1 MSAPQRSTRFLLACG
16 VVPALFVVVLL
27 VDGATRRGYQP
38 LHHWGSELSL
48 GDRGWLQVTN
58 FIVTGVATMLF
69 ALGLRRV
76 LKPGRGAFVGPALTG
91 IFGFCLVIAGVFSTD
106 PVPGYPP
113 GNSYPPGTTVFPHT
127 LHGFIHNANALPT
140 FAALALA
147 PLVLARR
154 FAREPGWRGFM
165 WYSLVSGLLTLVSFF
180 LALRAEAIGQEA
192 GTLATSLHGL
202 WQRISI
208 ALGFGWFSVLSV
220 LMLRAVA
227 NRPVPTRR

>member
-1 MSAPQRSTRFLLACG
+1 MSIRPRTTRFLLACG
-16 VVPALFVVVLL
+16 LAPALFVVVLL
-27 VDGATRRGYQP
+27 VDGATRTGYQP

-58 FIVTGVATMLF
+58 FIVTGICTMLF
-69 ALGLRRV
+69 AVGLRRV
-76 LKPGRGAFVGPALTG
+76 LKPGKGAFAGPALTG
-91 IFGFCLVIAGVFSTD
+91 IFGFCLVIAGVFATD

-113 GNSYPPGTTVFPHT
+113 GNTVAQHSLP
-127 LHGFIHNANALPT
+127 GFIHNANALPT

-147 PLVLARR
+147 PLVLVRR
-154 FAREPGWRGFM
+154 FAGEPGWRGFM
-165 WYSLVSGLLTLVSFF
+165 WYSLASGLLTLVAFF
-180 LALRAEAIGQEA
+180 LAIRAEAIAQQT

-208 ALGFGWFSVLSV
+208 GLGFGWFSVLAV

-227 NRPVPTRR
+227 RRPVLNRG